1 MKSLIW
7 MTQTVGLTQTY
18 SIQDRVIVYCKAHK
32 HHDGNII
39 AIYHNDNNLMSS

>member
-18 SIQDRVIVYCKAHK
+18 SIQDRVILYCKAHK
-32 HHDGNII
+32 HHVGNI